1 NLIKEINKK
10 IGESGVVGEENN
22 RVFLFTIASSH
33 KMRDTMHAL
42 IQGSSGSGKTHLL
55 ASIMSLIPK
64 EDRISLTRVTE
75 SSFYNYGEYF
85 LRHKLIGIED
95 YEGLEEKAE
104 LAFRELQSKGS
115 ISSSTSVKDEYTG
128 GNTSTVKW
136 VYGPIA
142 SMGATTQGAI
152 YEDNMSRCFLV
163 AVDESEEQTQRII
176 KYQNQKAIGK
186 IDEDGENE
194 AKLFIQSCVKLLKPY
209 KVINPYAD
217 KIELP
222 REAHKIRRLNE
233 LFQSFIRQLTL
244 INQYQRKRD
253 SQGRLITAKEDIE
266 VAIEIMFDSI
276 VLKVDEL
283 DGSLRMFYEKLKDYV
298 FKKGK
303 EYEFG
308 LREIRQSFRI
318 SKTQLH
324 RYMQDLLELE
334 YVFKSYVGARNTFH
348 YKIAYWD
355 NLAALRAR
363 IQKDLNTQLLKVS

>member
-1 NLIKEINKK
+1 
-10 IGESGVVGEENN
+10 
-22 RVFLFTIASSH
+22 
-33 KMRDTMHAL
+33 M
-42 IQGSSGSGKTHLL
+42 
-55 ASIMSLIPK
+55 
-64 EDRISLTRVTE
+64 
-75 SSFYNYGEYF
+75 
-85 LRHKLIGIED
+85 
-95 YEGLEEKAE
+95 
-104 LAFRELQSKGS
+104 
-115 ISSSTSVKDEYTG
+115 
-128 GNTSTVKW
+128 
-136 VYGPIA
+136 
-142 SMGATTQGAI
+142 
-152 YEDNMSRCFLV
+152 
-163 AVDESEEQTQRII
+163 
-176 KYQNQKAIGK
+176 
-186 IDEDGENE
+186 
-194 AKLFIQSCVKLLKPY
+194 
-209 KVINPYAD
+209 
-217 KIELP
+217 
-222 REAHKIRRLNE
+222 NE

-244 INQYQRKRD
+244 INQYQRKKD

-298 FKKGK
+298 LKKGK

-363 IQKDLNTQLLKVS
+363 IQKDL